1 MLAGCRWVV
10 VNHLVLA
17 LVAREALG
25 TCACPLLEI
34 LEVYAGAPVQTEVL
48 CARPPT
54 GPRIVRRFR

>member
-25 TCACPLLEI
+25 TSAMEGNGLEGGSNIGRLL
-34 LEVYAGAPVQTEVL
+34 
-48 CARPPT
+48 
-54 GPRIVRRFR
+54 